1 MFYENWIVNW
11 YGQWG
16 IHRMTQMN
24 FCQGQNCTDIDSDMP
39 NNEKLYF

>member
-1 MFYENWIVNW
+1 MNLYRQVGN
-11 YGQWG
+11 
-16 IHRMTQMN
+16 RMTPMN